1 MKFFVLSYIRS
12 GRRIVYGNV
21 NGAYVCPLKTN
32 SNQEQNNKLYNNNNN
47 NSNNVNI
54 NNITSCINTNNNH
67 NNAIHATEIEAL
79 KNIDQK
85 LIDTIMS
92 EVAKINFFY

>member
-1 MKFFVLSYIRS
+1 M
-12 GRRIVYGNV
+12 
-21 NGAYVCPLKTN
+21 KTN
-32 SNQEQNNKLYNNNNN
+32 SNQEQNNKLCNI

-54 NNITSCINTNNNH
+54 NNITSSINTNNNNNQ
-67 NNAIHATEIEAL
+67 NNAVHATEIEAL

-92 EVAKINFFY
+92 EVARNKFFFSK